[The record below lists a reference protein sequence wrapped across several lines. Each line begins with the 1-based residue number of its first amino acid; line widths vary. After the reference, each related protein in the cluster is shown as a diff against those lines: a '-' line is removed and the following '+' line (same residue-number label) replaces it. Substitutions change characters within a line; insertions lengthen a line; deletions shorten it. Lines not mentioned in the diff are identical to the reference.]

1 MVDIIGTLNIVDMLE
16 SKDDKIK
23 AEKITQSKDEVS
35 ETINENEV
43 TSDMT
48 TKEVDS
54 QEKVIEADVSEV
66 IDTDKVSEE
75 SKVLIAEEIVD
86 DKKTTEVTDAV
97 KASVEIKTISLEEP
111 PKVEKSEETTHEEI
125 VSDESED
132 VVTKNA
138 EQEKPT
144 KEVEIIA
151 YDKLTLEELTDALE
165 KLITTQKVQHIK
177 STAEIIK
184 SAFNIKFGALLAEKK
199 AAFLADGGNTI
210 DFQYSSPIKSRYNKL
225 LSDYKKERDLH
236 YSNLEKQLKE
246 NLEKR
251 VQVIEELKSL
261 IENADTKTMYK
272 SFRDLQNSWRTIGP
286 VPKTKYNDTWKIFHH
301 HVERFYDLLHLSND
315 FRDLDFKNNLEEKLK
330 LIQKA
335 EFLAEEQDINIAFKE
350 LQELHKTWKED
361 IGPVAR
367 EMRDDV
373 WDKFSAATKI
383 IHDKRHDHFRS
394 MKSQYGKII
403 ESKMAVI
410 DEILSYDSS
419 QNKTHNDWQKSIK
432 EIDALRKKYF
442 DAGKLPYSKS
452 ESIWQKFKDA
462 TKQFNQEKNKFYKQ
476 EKNTQQENLEA
487 KLELIKLA
495 ESIKDSEDWENC
507 TNTFKKIQSDWKKI
521 GHVPRKFS
529 DDIWK
534 KFKSSCNHYFDRYH
548 NQKNALS
555 TEQKEVLDRKT
566 AFLESLKVDDYSTK
580 DSVSD
585 LINNWNQFGSTPK
598 GSKVVDVRFNKIID
612 SVLSNL
618 SISKD
623 EIVLLKFKNII
634 NGYLANN
641 DIRKLDS
648 ELIFIRKKID
658 ETVRE
663 IQQLENNLSFF
674 SNASDDNPLVKNVHK
689 SINDF
694 KDGLVIWKNKLSY
707 LRSID
712 Y

>member
-1 MVDIIGTLNIVDMLE
+1 MLE
-16 SKDDKIK
+16 SKNDKIK
-23 AEKITQSKDEVS
+23 VEKITKSKDEVS

-75 SKVLIAEEIVD
+75 AKVLIAEEIVD
-86 DKKTTEVTDAV
+86 DKKTTEVTDAI
-97 KASVEIKTISLEEP
+97 KASVEIETISLEEP
-111 PKVEKSEETTHEEI
+111 PKVEKIEETTHEEI

-132 VVTKNA
+132 VVTENA

-184 SAFNIKFGALLAEKK
+184 SAFNIKFGVLLAEKK

-272 SFRDLQNSWRTIGP
+272 SFRDLQNTWRTIGP

-335 EFLAEEQDINIAFKE
+335 EFLAEEQDINVAFKE
-350 LQELHKTWKED
+350 LQELHKIWKED

-403 ESKMAVI
+403 ESKMIVI
-410 DEILSYDSS
+410 NEILTYDSS
-419 QNKTHNDWQKSIK
+419 NNKTHNDWQKSIK

-452 ESIWQKFKDA
+452 ESIWKKFKDA

-476 EKNTQQENLEA
+476 EKNTREYQCHQE
-487 KLELIKLA
+487 
-495 ESIKDSEDWENC
+495 
-507 TNTFKKIQSDWKKI
+507 KICATS
-521 GHVPRKFS
+521 
-529 DDIWK
+529 
-534 KFKSSCNHYFDRYH
+534 
-548 NQKNALS
+548 
-555 TEQKEVLDRKT
+555 
-566 AFLESLKVDDYSTK
+566 
-580 DSVSD
+580 
-585 LINNWNQFGSTPK
+585 
-598 GSKVVDVRFNKIID
+598 
-612 SVLSNL
+612 
-618 SISKD
+618 
-623 EIVLLKFKNII
+623 
-634 NGYLANN
+634 
-641 DIRKLDS
+641 
-648 ELIFIRKKID
+648 
-658 ETVRE
+658 
-663 IQQLENNLSFF
+663 
-674 SNASDDNPLVKNVHK
+674 
-689 SINDF
+689 
-694 KDGLVIWKNKLSY
+694 
-707 LRSID
+707 
-712 Y
+712 